1 MRTTIRLRGELLERA
16 KRKAAEQGRSLT
28 ALIED
33 AVRHELARPAARR
46 RIKIPVS
53 KAAGGAL
60 PGVDLIKTSL
70 LEDELELSRRKS

>member
-1 MRTTIRLRGELLERA
+1 VRTTVRLRGELLELA

-33 AVRHELARPAARR
+33 ALRHELARPATRR

-53 KAAGGAL
+53 KATGGAL
-60 PGVDLIKTSL
+60 SGVDLIKTNR
-70 LEDELELSRRKS
+70 LEDEIERSRRKS